1 MNNIAEKKQKVETIF
16 DHNPTED
23 ELTMVGLHPWYPD
36 YQERVARRKKWMEE
50 ADEPDYFNI
59 GLLFDRRGDA
69 ERATEYFSK
78 SLPWQL
84 QGLISWQDC
93 C

>member
-1 MNNIAEKKQKVETIF
+1 MSTVAENKQKVESIF

-36 YQERVARRKKWMEE
+36 YEKQVQRVKQLLEE
-50 ADEPDYFNI
+50 GDQPDYFNI
-59 GLLFDRRGDA
+59 GLLYDRRGETKRA
-69 ERATEYFSK
+69 EEYFAK

-93 C
+93 E